1 MSWSTVFTLLCHIYQ
16 QLLSTYHVSPVLF
29 FSRVITLKILL
40 LVDLATLVVTGG
52 TTGGRKNA
60 LSSLSEIKQ
69 NNAHIRNIMSSL
81 EKQQHQSFQQKPQN
95 NICFHPSPPGNYSY
109 NIRKGGSL
117 VTVLL
122 SDNVCVETRSV
133 HSSFPVLQLYVKSVR
148 RSTIAEMKEVWSLK
162 KNVSSKCHS

>member
-1 MSWSTVFTLLCHIYQ
+1 MLVLCCF
-16 QLLSTYHVSPVLF
+16 L
-29 FSRVITLKILL
+29 VITLKILL

-60 LSSLSEIKQ
+60 LSGLSEIKQ

-148 RSTIAEMKEVWSLK
+148 RSTIAEMKEV
-162 KNVSSKCHS
+162 